1 MTTMRLGESPVFV
14 LPRPRPRT
22 LTLAVS
28 QFRETHPGS
37 STYRR
42 PRMSYNRYPVGL
54 QGWQD
59 TEPFLKQLEQSMAA
73 MSASSHRAALM
84 VSAIGTGNCFHP
96 SSCRLSVTIRAA
108 SLTPTWAG
116 LGRSTTPECSAT
128 AHCTGVHSTLLQ
140 GISSSSSS
148 TPTPPH
154 HSLQEANTRCGSPAL
169 QQPSLQGTI
178 HYRACFWDD
187 EDQVPGHL
195 PASAGGAPHLC
206 TSREYFLYCTN
217 E

>member
-1 MTTMRLGESPVFV
+1 MRLGESPVFV

-73 MSASSHRAALM
+73 MSASSQRAALM

-140 GISSSSSS
+140 GISSLQTEGTRASNTHSPSSLPTRGQYKVWEPSAS
-148 TPTPPH
+148 TAIT
-154 HSLQEANTRCGSPAL
+154 
-169 QQPSLQGTI
+169 
-178 HYRACFWDD
+178 
-187 EDQVPGHL
+187 PGHDPL
-195 PASAGGAPHLC
+195 
-206 TSREYFLYCTN
+206 
-217 E
+217 